1 MVVVFRLAGMDG
13 EATEDRVETLSSE
26 TEPTSEKELEKKYSL
41 ANVIADDLGDDKT
54 GVSVLLNTL
63 DTIVH
68 LQENKELASWLMQ
81 LINVAIKLRKNRV
94 EFLRLPRTIA
104 ILAKKLFQS
113 VGMHSKFD
121 GKNEQSLFDLI
132 LNILEKLIIDQISTT
147 NNQIDVKEEL
157 QENLMEVDS
166 SQNNLQ
172 ESEAVGHVQLFMT
185 LIAEECKDM
194 IADSKPLDQTS
205 KKIKSLCKVLP
216 QLINADD

>member
-54 GVSVLLNTL
+54 GVSVLLSTL

-132 LNILEKLIIDQISTT
+132 LNILEKLIID
-147 NNQIDVKEEL
+147 
-157 QENLMEVDS
+157 
-166 SQNNLQ
+166 
-172 ESEAVGHVQLFMT
+172 
-185 LIAEECKDM
+185 
-194 IADSKPLDQTS
+194 
-205 KKIKSLCKVLP
+205 
-216 QLINADD
+216 

>member
-132 LNILEKLIIDQISTT
+132 LNILEKLIID
-147 NNQIDVKEEL
+147 
-157 QENLMEVDS
+157 
-166 SQNNLQ
+166 
-172 ESEAVGHVQLFMT
+172 
-185 LIAEECKDM
+185 
-194 IADSKPLDQTS
+194 
-205 KKIKSLCKVLP
+205 
-216 QLINADD
+216 

>member
-54 GVSVLLNTL
+54 GVSVLLSTL

-121 GKNEQSLFDLI
+121 GKNE
-132 LNILEKLIIDQISTT
+132 
-147 NNQIDVKEEL
+147 
-157 QENLMEVDS
+157 
-166 SQNNLQ
+166 
-172 ESEAVGHVQLFMT
+172 
-185 LIAEECKDM
+185 
-194 IADSKPLDQTS
+194 
-205 KKIKSLCKVLP
+205 
-216 QLINADD
+216 

>member
-121 GKNEQSLFDLI
+121 GKNE
-132 LNILEKLIIDQISTT
+132 
-147 NNQIDVKEEL
+147 
-157 QENLMEVDS
+157 
-166 SQNNLQ
+166 
-172 ESEAVGHVQLFMT
+172 
-185 LIAEECKDM
+185 
-194 IADSKPLDQTS
+194 
-205 KKIKSLCKVLP
+205 
-216 QLINADD
+216 

>member
-41 ANVIADDLGDDKT
+41 ANVIADDLGDDKS

-132 LNILEKLIIDQISTT
+132 LNILEKLIID
-147 NNQIDVKEEL
+147 
-157 QENLMEVDS
+157 
-166 SQNNLQ
+166 
-172 ESEAVGHVQLFMT
+172 
-185 LIAEECKDM
+185 
-194 IADSKPLDQTS
+194 
-205 KKIKSLCKVLP
+205 
-216 QLINADD
+216 

>member
-41 ANVIADDLGDDKT
+41 ANVIADDLGDDKS

-121 GKNEQSLFDLI
+121 GKNE
-132 LNILEKLIIDQISTT
+132 
-147 NNQIDVKEEL
+147 
-157 QENLMEVDS
+157 
-166 SQNNLQ
+166 
-172 ESEAVGHVQLFMT
+172 
-185 LIAEECKDM
+185 
-194 IADSKPLDQTS
+194 
-205 KKIKSLCKVLP
+205 
-216 QLINADD
+216 

>member
-41 ANVIADDLGDDKT
+41 ANVIADDLGDDKS
-54 GVSVLLNTL
+54 GVSVLMNTL

-121 GKNEQSLFDLI
+121 GKNE
-132 LNILEKLIIDQISTT
+132 
-147 NNQIDVKEEL
+147 
-157 QENLMEVDS
+157 
-166 SQNNLQ
+166 
-172 ESEAVGHVQLFMT
+172 
-185 LIAEECKDM
+185 
-194 IADSKPLDQTS
+194 
-205 KKIKSLCKVLP
+205 
-216 QLINADD
+216 